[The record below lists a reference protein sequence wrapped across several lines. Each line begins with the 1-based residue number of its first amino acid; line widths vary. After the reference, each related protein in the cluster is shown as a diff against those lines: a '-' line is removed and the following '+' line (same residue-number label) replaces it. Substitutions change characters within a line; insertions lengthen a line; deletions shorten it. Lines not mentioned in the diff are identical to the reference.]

1 MGSSILSGCAAP
13 DSKGRPVKLTWNG
26 LQLCYF
32 AAWVA
37 IIASICMSFAA
48 VLIAQDVVAVAGPCG
63 ASMQRFSEIALTCA
77 RIQRRIYD
85 LAVLQ
90 ERSEQLETELAQLR
104 RRLTSTTL
112 DMIAAGRSHPAT
124 ARART
129 RPMSRLL
136 FSGRSPMGCS
146 TKGRMKMLSQFLRDA
161 WLSVKS
167 KRLSNT
173 PFRRQG
179 CVVKWLDE

>member
-112 DMIAAGRSHPAT
+112 DMIAAGRSHLGDC
-124 ARART
+124 
-129 RPMSRLL
+129 SRED
-136 FSGRSPMGCS
+136 SPNEQAFVLREIANGLQYQGQNEDAVPILKRCLA
-146 TKGRMKMLSQFLRDA
+146 LSQ
-161 WLSVKS
+161 
-167 KRLSNT
+167 
-173 PFRRQG
+173 
-179 CVVKWLDE
+179 E